1 MRIYLPML
9 YLHPIYHAAVLQTY
23 VPVSRQT
30 ISSLPQKRTSI
41 NWPPSPTSS
50 YRATQA
56 RVRLGPTQPYCLPH
70 TKTYCDTNKPSTTLP
85 LYSLVILT
93 FSQSGPGRSRPNFP
107 TAGGG
112 KGWRGDRKHYKGEQ
126 ASEGQEP
133 GSLAAG
139 FQTVGERQG
148 QGAEWMQACTG
159 REGRRRGR
167 GKRSGTGCKWQ
178 QQGWKEWERSCV
190 VAVENYKTIYIIM
203 LTVKR

>member
-1 MRIYLPML
+1 MVQENICKHSRDNIDYNPSLTFMRIYLPM
-9 YLHPIYHAAVLQTY
+9 YLQPTIEEDLHQLATFPYIVLQGYTSPCQTGTY
-23 VPVSRQT
+23 PT
-30 ISSLPQKRTSI
+30 IL
-41 NWPPSPTSS
+41 SPT
-50 YRATQA
+50 Y
-56 RVRLGPTQPYCLPH
+56 
-70 TKTYCDTNKPSTTLP
+70 KTYCDTKKPSTTLP
-85 LYSLVILT
+85 LYSLAILA
-93 FSQSGPGRSRPNFP
+93 FSQSGPGRSRPKFP

-167 GKRSGTGCKWQ
+167 GKRSGTGCK
-178 QQGWKEWERSCV
+178 
-190 VAVENYKTIYIIM
+190 
-203 LTVKR
+203 